1 MTSSQTPAWR
11 RLWQPRRGVFWLML
25 AFNLLS
31 SLMAWT
37 SAGAHARMDEVARG
51 VLSTLRSEMAS
62 AHRVLPA
69 TPSPRPIGIGV
80 EAC

>member
-31 SLMAWT
+31 SLMAWVLRSFPLT
-37 SAGAHARMDEVARG
+37 TVGLLLVGLLALANAGAGLWLAARLWRG
-51 VLSTLRSEMAS
+51 D
-62 AHRVLPA
+62 
-69 TPSPRPIGIGV
+69 
-80 EAC
+80 